1 MDELISLEAERV
13 SPSAEIDQ
21 EQLPG
26 GLGNWTAHWQLGCIK

>member
-1 MDELISLEAERV
+1 MDELISLGAERV

-26 GLGNWTAHWQLGCIK
+26 ALGN